1 MKYEILKHKMN
12 ISVYN
17 SANYRLHIN
26 SYKPAMWSFN
36 KMSTQVV
43 IFHPVKILRNTHS
56 MPLRSGIVFTTN
68 RNKLEISA
76 VRQ

>member
-26 SYKPAMWSFN
+26 FYKPAMWSFN

-43 IFHPVKILRNTHS
+43 IFHPVKNTEEYTLHAFKIWHS
-56 MPLRSGIVFTTN
+56 FYH
-68 RNKLEISA
+68 K
-76 VRQ
+76 QK